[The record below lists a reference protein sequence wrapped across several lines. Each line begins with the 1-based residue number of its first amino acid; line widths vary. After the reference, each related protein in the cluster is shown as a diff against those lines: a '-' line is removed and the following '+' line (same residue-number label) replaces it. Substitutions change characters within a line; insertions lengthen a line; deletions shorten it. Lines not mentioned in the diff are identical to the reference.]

1 MDNFMWAKDAQIA
14 GKKLSLGVS
23 GGGMF
28 LEVISI

>member
-23 GGGMF
+23 GGVF